1 MARSGETQVERGLAG
16 AVGRPVAQTKAFG
29 SSFGGLPV
37 IVEAN
42 RGVLGLSRPE
52 VLLLKTQPS
61 SELEGSGG

>member
-1 MARSGETQVERGLAG
+1 MI
-16 AVGRPVAQTKAFG
+16 GRPWTRPRRLDQGECFG
-29 SSFGGLPV
+29 DIFV

-61 SELEGSGG
+61 SELEGLGG